1 MNEILT
7 DKLREISLNS
17 GADLFG
23 IADAHD
29 FSEYTGKRNPSFYID
44 TARSVIVIGHQVNDP
59 MLDMWLNPID
69 GKRHYYFINEVL
81 GNIALGVIS
90 ALLEEGKKAILSPYS
105 GVYAKDAAVLAG
117 LGTIGKNNLLLT
129 EQFGPRVRLR
139 AIVTDAGL
147 LKTPRKQE
155 SFCDNCPRFCW
166 PACPADAFASGQFN
180 KAACIEYSL
189 EHTEKPSDNSNLYCR
204 KCEIVCPVGKEV

>member
-44 TARSVIVIGHQVNDP
+44 AARSVIVIGHQINDP
-59 MLDMWLNPID
+59 MLDMWLNSIN

-81 GNIALGVIS
+81 GSIALGIIS

-105 GVYAKDAAVLAG
+105 GVYAKDAAALAG
-117 LGTIGKNNLLLT
+117 VGTIGKNNLLLT
-129 EQFGPRVRLR
+129 EQFGPCVRLR
-139 AIVTDAGL
+139 TIVTDAEL
-147 LKTPRKQE
+147 LKTPREQK

-166 PACPADAFASGQFN
+166 SACPAGAFSKGKFSRE
-180 KAACIEYSL
+180 ACIKHSE
-189 EHTEKPSDNSNLYCR
+189 EHTEKPSDNSNLFCR
-204 KCEIVCPVGKEV
+204 KCELACPVGK